1 MVFDANMNQ
10 ILSDAKQKKVLV
22 KKENIRVSNF
32 MKRLGNANQKRMN
45 VLVVRC
51 FLLLCEAVFAPDWNE
66 EFMHDSESQHRCQ
79 ITGMTCLQL
88 FEVVAANDKVAV
100 RGFVGTVRERTKKKA
115 PKFMQ

>member
-10 ILSDAKQKKVLV
+10 ILSDAKQKEVLV

-32 MKRLGNANQKRMN
+32 MKRLGNANQNRMS

-51 FLLLCEAVFAPDWNE
+51 FLLCEAVFAPDWNE
-66 EFMHDSESQHRCQ
+66 EFMYDSEPQHRCQ

-100 RGFVGTVRERTKKKA
+100 RGFVGTVRERAKKKA

>member
-32 MKRLGNANQKRMN
+32 MKRLGNANQNRMSA
-45 VLVVRC
+45 LVVRC
-51 FLLLCEAVFAPDWNE
+51 FLLCEAVFAPDWND
-66 EFMHDSESQHRCQ
+66 EFVYDSESQHRCQ

-88 FEVVAANDKVAV
+88 FGVVAANDKVAV
-100 RGFVGTVRERTKKKA
+100 RGFVGTVREHAKKKA

>member
-10 ILSDAKQKKVLV
+10 ILSEAKKKKVLV

-51 FLLLCEAVFAPDWNE
+51 FLLLCEAVFAPDWND
-66 EFMHDSESQHRCQ
+66 EFMYDMKGTRSKYVLYKGRCQ
-79 ITGMTCLQL
+79 VPQIPRL
-88 FEVVAANDKVAV
+88 
-100 RGFVGTVRERTKKKA
+100 
-115 PKFMQ
+115 